1 MLAGQN
7 FYLAHRTFAD
17 VTLCEDC
24 YAENGVN
31 GADRLLFY
39 AGDALEGDCPVC
51 LECSTP
57 ACHDGVCGAC
67 GFASGCAA
75 HDEGHHP
82 TCSDIPAA

>member
-1 MLAGQN
+1 MAAGQN
-7 FYLAHRTFAD
+7 FYVAHRTLAD

-39 AGDALEGDCPVC
+39 AGDAIEGDCPVC
-51 LECSTP
+51 LDCSAP
-57 ACHDGVCGAC
+57 ACRGAVCGAC
-67 GFASGCAA
+67 GFAPGCPL

-82 TCSDIPAA
+82 QCAGIPA